1 MKKLSVLFAAVMMF
15 VAVGV
20 AKAQKVASLDVASVL
35 SVMPEKIKLD
45 QQMKTLSDA
54 KKAELEKKRTSAQ
67 QTFEKYQKEAAT
79 QTQQINEQR
88 SAEMEKLQSNL
99 QQEAMAGEKDIRDK
113 YDAGL
118 SPIEAKI
125 KDAISKVAKAKGYDF
140 IVDDTVFVYK
150 GGPDATQDVK
160 TQLGIK

>member
-20 AKAQKVASLDVASVL
+20 AKAQKIASLDVASVL

-45 QQMKTLSDA
+45 QQMKTLSDT
-54 KKAELEKKRTSAQ
+54 KKAELEKKRTAAQ
-67 QTFEKYQKEAAT
+67 QTFEKYQKEAST
-79 QTQQINEQR
+79 QTQQVNEQR

-99 QQEAMAGEKDIRDK
+99 QQEAMAGEKDIREK

-118 SPIEAKI
+118 APIEAKI

-160 TQLGIK
+160 AQLGIK

>member
-20 AKAQKVASLDVASVL
+20 AKAQKMASLDVASVL

-45 QQMKTLSDA
+45 QQMKTLSDT
-54 KKAELEKKRTSAQ
+54 KKAELEKKRTAAQ
-67 QTFEKYQKEAAT
+67 QTFEKYQKEAST

-118 SPIEAKI
+118 APIEAKI

>member
-20 AKAQKVASLDVASVL
+20 AKAQKIASLDVASVL

-45 QQMKTLSDA
+45 QQMKTLSDT
-54 KKAELEKKRTSAQ
+54 KKAELEKKRTAAQ
-67 QTFEKYQKEAAT
+67 QTFEKYQKEAST
-79 QTQQINEQR
+79 QTQQVNEQR

-118 SPIEAKI
+118 APIEAKI

>member
-20 AKAQKVASLDVASVL
+20 AKAQKIASLDVASVL

-45 QQMKTLSDA
+45 QQMKTLSDT
-54 KKAELEKKRTSAQ
+54 KKAELEKKRTAAQ
-67 QTFEKYQKEAAT
+67 QTFEKYQKEAST
-79 QTQQINEQR
+79 QTQQVNEQR

-99 QQEAMAGEKDIRDK
+99 QQEAMAGEKDIREK

-118 SPIEAKI
+118 APIEAKI

>member
-67 QTFEKYQKEAAT
+67 QTFEKYQKEAST
-79 QTQQINEQR
+79 QTQQVNEQR

-118 SPIEAKI
+118 APIEAKI

>member
-20 AKAQKVASLDVASVL
+20 AKAQKIASLDVASVL

-45 QQMKTLSDA
+45 QQMKTLSDT
-54 KKAELEKKRTSAQ
+54 KKAELEKKRTAAQ
-67 QTFEKYQKEAAT
+67 QTFEKYQKEAST
-79 QTQQINEQR
+79 QTQQVNEQR

-99 QQEAMAGEKDIRDK
+99 QQEAMAGEKDIREK

-118 SPIEAKI
+118 APIEAKI

-160 TQLGIK
+160 NQLGIK